1 MEEKH
6 HRLDEEELS
15 ECSWQQECLLVVLV
29 DIEGETAAS
38 HGTARTAQQRYSK
51 KAKDD
56 AAVDHKGKM
65 VAAIMLT
72 ERQREGMKV
81 MAIGTERHREEER
94 HGEKKEMVRGGEKKG
109 QLLQMTEQS
118 GQQQQQCPLW
128 QRGTHI
134 NRDDEAG
141 CNTEEGMMKLVLG
154 DPGSLVLIVCFA
166 R

>member
-56 AAVDHKGKM
+56 AAVDHRGKM

-72 ERQREGMKV
+72 ERQREGMKL
-81 MAIGTERHREEER
+81 MAIGTEQGKGMMSTVKRREDDITDGGEEEW
-94 HGEKKEMVRGGEKKG
+94 
-109 QLLQMTEQS
+109 S
-118 GQQQQQCPLW
+118 Y
-128 QRGTHI
+128 
-134 NRDDEAG
+134 
-141 CNTEEGMMKLVLG
+141 
-154 DPGSLVLIVCFA
+154 
-166 R
+166 

>member
-6 HRLDEEELS
+6 HCLDEEELS
-15 ECSWQQECLLVVLV
+15 GCSWQQEGLLVVLV

-56 AAVDHKGKM
+56 AAIDHRGKM

-94 HGEKKEMVRGGEKKG
+94 HGEKKEMVRGG
-109 QLLQMTEQS
+109 
-118 GQQQQQCPLW
+118 
-128 QRGTHI
+128 R
-134 NRDDEAG
+134 
-141 CNTEEGMMKLVLG
+141 EEGTAPADDRTKWTATTTMSTVA
-154 DPGSLVLIVCFA
+154 A
-166 R
+166 RDTHKQGR